1 MGHNLQRQSAH
12 INNAATLQYC
22 PTAHFSTLVTN
33 KENAFRRF
41 SCNEGDREYDLVL
54 DLLIEAFLHIKFNI
68 FMDHNTFYLA
78 LVISVTEYQTNT
90 LSIMRRG
97 QPGSGETIDGGD
109 GSGWPSSSQ
118 VGNPFNFWP
127 TLGQW
132 ESRQMNNCTD
142 DQTIGPMY
150 KKVDRCTNDQLN
162 IVQPDSNFGS

>member
-1 MGHNLQRQSAH
+1 M
-12 INNAATLQYC
+12 
-22 PTAHFSTLVTN
+22 
-33 KENAFRRF
+33 
-41 SCNEGDREYDLVL
+41 L

-68 FMDHNTFYLA
+68 FMDHNTFYPA
-78 LVISVTEYQTNT
+78 LVISVTKYQTNT
-90 LSIMRRG
+90 LSIIRRG

-127 TLGQW
+127 TPGQW

-150 KKVDRCTNDQLN
+150 KKVEDAPLTNLSSCNQTQISNPSKVFLFQVPSTVLHPGGKQADKIVSTPPSHFIHLVLGNDAREACHRC
-162 IVQPDSNFGS
+162 